1 MEIFLDKGKNV
12 KMDLTTLEKV
22 ELRATADLHCH
33 LRQDAMMHLVT
44 PYIEKGGCDT
54 ALVMPNLQPPI
65 TQISQALAYYQALS
79 QIAPG
84 VKFLMTL
91 YLHPTVTPDV
101 IAAAAQSKV
110 IYGVKLYPAGVTTNS
125 QDGVLDIEQYYP
137 VFEAMQAH
145 DLVLNLHGETPDVA
159 VLKAEAAFV
168 PTLQKLHST
177 FPRLRIVLEHVST
190 AKGVEAVRQCGP
202 TVAAT
207 ITAHHLFMTTENA
220 EQDVHCFC
228 KPIAKTLEDRK
239 ALLRAAVD
247 GSGKFFFGSD
257 SAPHPVQSKE
267 QTNTAAGCF
276 TQGWVTVLVVDAL
289 RQAVEMGWISKHG
302 ITQETLEGFL
312 STYGREFYKIADLSD
327 SSKRRIRLEK
337 SDEIIPK
344 SIVSSDGKIEVV
356 PYRRGKRV
364 MSVSWIDKP

>member
-1 MEIFLDKGKNV
+1 MN
-12 KMDLTTLEKV
+12 LTTLEQV

-65 TQISQALAYYQALS
+65 TQVSQALAYHEALS
-79 QIAPG
+79 RIAPG

-101 IAAAAQSKV
+101 IAAAGQSKIV
-110 IYGVKLYPAGVTTNS
+110 YGVNLYPAGFTTNS

-145 DLVLNLHGETPDVA
+145 DLVLNLHGETPDVE

-168 PTLQKLHST
+168 PTLHRLHAA

-190 AKGVEAVRQCGP
+190 AQGVEAVRQCGP

-220 EQDVHCFC
+220 EQDVHSFC
-228 KPIAKTLEDRK
+228 KPIAKTLEDRI
-239 ALLRAAVD
+239 ALLRAVVD

-289 RQAVEMGWISKHG
+289 RQAVEMGWISNHD

-312 STYGREFYKIADLSD
+312 STYGRGFYKIADLSD

-356 PYRRGKRV
+356 AYRRGERV
-364 MSVSWIDKP
+364 MSLSWIDRS

>member
-1 MEIFLDKGKNV
+1 
-12 KMDLTTLEKV
+12 MDLTSLEQI
-22 ELRATADLHCH
+22 ELPPTADLHCH

-54 ALVMPNLQPPI
+54 ALIMPNLQPPI
-65 TQISQALAYYQALS
+65 TQVSQAVAYHEALS
-79 QIAPG
+79 QIAPK

-91 YLHPTVTPDV
+91 YLHPTITPDV
-101 IAAAAQSKV
+101 IAEAAESKI

-125 QDGVLDIEQYYP
+125 QDGVLDIGQYYP
-137 VFEAMQAH
+137 IFEAMQAH
-145 DLVLNLHGETPDVA
+145 DLVLNLHGETPDIE
-159 VLKAEAAFV
+159 VLQAEAAFV
-168 PTLQKLHST
+168 PTLHRLHAA

-207 ITAHHLFMTTENA
+207 ITAHHLFITTENA
-220 EQDVHCFC
+220 EQDVYNFC
-228 KPIAKTLEDRK
+228 KPIAKTLEDRI

-267 QTNTAAGCF
+267 QTNAAAGCF
-276 TQGWVTVLVVDAL
+276 TQGWTSVLVIDAL
-289 RQAVEMGWISKHG
+289 KQAIENGWISNHK

-312 STYGREFYKIADLSD
+312 STYGKRFYKIDQLSD
-327 SSKRRIRLEK
+327 PSRRCIRLKK
-337 SDEIIPK
+337 SDETIPK

-356 PYRRGKRV
+356 PFRRGEQV
-364 MSVSWIDKP
+364 MSLSWIDKP

>member
-1 MEIFLDKGKNV
+1 MMEF
-12 KMDLTTLEKV
+12 
-22 ELRATADLHCH
+22 
-33 LRQDAMMHLVT
+33 VT

-65 TQISQALAYYQALS
+65 TQVSQVIAYHEALS
-79 QIAPG
+79 RIAPK

-101 IAAAAQSKV
+101 IAEAAMSKI

-125 QDGVLDIEQYYP
+125 QDGVLDIAQYYP
-137 VFEAMQAH
+137 VFEAMQTH
-145 DLVLNLHGETPDVA
+145 DLVLNLHGETPDIE
-159 VLKAEAAFV
+159 VLQAEAAFV
-168 PTLQKLHST
+168 PTLHRLHAA

-220 EQDVHCFC
+220 EDDAHNFC
-228 KPIAKTLEDRK
+228 KPIAKTLEDRI

-267 QTNTAAGCF
+267 QTNVAAGCF
-276 TQGWVTVLVVDAL
+276 TQGWTSVLVIDAL
-289 RQAVEMGWISKHG
+289 KQAIENGWISNHKIRH
-302 ITQETLEGFL
+302 ETLEGFL
-312 STYGREFYKIADLSD
+312 STYGRKFYKIDQLSG
-327 SSKRRIRLEK
+327 SLQWRIQLEK
-337 SDEIIPK
+337 GAETIPK
-344 SIVSSDGKIEVV
+344 SIISSDGKIEVV
-356 PYRRGKRV
+356 PFRRGEQV
-364 MSVSWIDKP
+364 MSLSWIDRS